1 MQSLTTEEKIIN
13 AGMAEFAQHG
23 YDGARID
30 RIAKRA
36 KINKAMIYYHFKGKE
51 ALYRRILEDTVK
63 RLYLSILDKEP
74 EGSDPLERINSIVSS
89 FIRHIHT
96 VDLNFV
102 RIMLREISG
111 GGKFMKEI
119 FIPRL
124 HLPFLQKMEAH
135 LTEGR
140 EKRLIRD
147 VHAYYT
153 VVQIIGPVVLFN
165 AMRIVLKDT
174 PLFEKLYG
182 GDYVEHFT
190 RNMISVLNDGIR
202 ER

>member
-13 AGMAEFAQHG
+13 AGMAEFAHHG

-74 EGSDPLERINSIVSS
+74 EGSDPLERINSIVGS
-89 FIRHIHT
+89 FIRHIHSL
-96 VDLNFV
+96 DLNFV

-119 FIPRL
+119 LIPNL
-124 HLPFLQKMEAH
+124 HLPFMRKMESH
-135 LTEGR
+135 LKEGR
-140 EKRLIRD
+140 EKHLIRD

-153 VVQIIGPVVLFN
+153 VVQIIGPIVIFN

-174 PLFEKLYG
+174 ALFEKLYD
-182 GDYVEHFT
+182 GDYVENFT